1 MYHSQTMQRS
11 RRACLLLIFTSFG
24 LGGCDP
30 LFDIGGAFFPGW
42 LLAALLAVGLTFLI
56 RWILVR
62 FGLDEFL
69 WLRTLSYIGMFTMCS
84 IGFWLLFFRT

>member
-1 MYHSQTMQRS
+1 MQRS
-11 RRACLLLIFTSFG
+11 RRACLLLIFTSLG

-42 LLAALLAVGLTFLI
+42 LLAAILGFVVTLLV

-62 FGLDEFL
+62 VRVDEFL
-69 WLRTLSYIGMFTMCS
+69 WLRTVSYICLFTMCS
-84 IGFWLLFFRT
+84 VFLWLLFFRT

>member
-1 MYHSQTMQRS
+1 MRRS

-42 LLAALLAVGLTFLI
+42 LLAAILGFFATILV
-56 RWILVR
+56 RWILLLVKV
-62 FGLDEFL
+62 DEFL
-69 WLRTLSYIGMFTMCS
+69 WFRTVSYIGFFTMCS
-84 IGFWLLFFRT
+84 VFLWLLFFRT